1 MQREGYWNY
10 MSRRRREDE
19 EHQVVLD
26 ELRKRDMAEMQRQ
39 VHNLQL
45 RIVELHDQ
53 VVNLEYKITMMGGD
67 VKQMEL
73 IL

>member
-19 EHQVVLD
+19 EYQVVLD

>member
-45 RIVELHDQ
+45 RIVELHGQ

-73 IL
+73 SL

>member
-10 MSRRRREDE
+10 MNRRRREDE